1 MLNYLVID
9 ITNRTTVVTESYQ
22 DAARVDR
29 ISSEEI
35 ECALEELGVCET
47 DQYTIVEILTQ
58 NDEPVFG
65 HTA

>member
-1 MLNYLVID
+1 MLNYLVIG
-9 ITNRTTVVTESYQ
+9 IVTKTSVLSQSCQ
-22 DAARVDR
+22 DAARVAR